1 MVGYADRIDTLQAA
15 VLAAKLASLAEGNEK
30 RRALAAAYN
39 EKLTG
44 LGDLSLPPET
54 PNRRSVYHLYVVR
67 TKQRE
72 ELLAHLN
79 AKGIGAGIHYPVPV
93 HLQPAYAFLGHKAGE
108 FPQAEAWADECL
120 SLPIYPELTESSRT
134 VSWRRSGRS
143 SSGAAWDAA
152 MTATTGASPAEER
165 SGHTGPRAAHSC
177 HHEHVARGRQLPWRA
192 SSRSRSRPCRQLGA
206 EVDVEVVAQSRGRR
220 DYLLAAPR
228 IRRRVREGNYDVV
241 HIHHGMVALA
251 CRFIGPVPRVLG
263 LYGHDVN
270 WHWQRWIT
278 RIGWGGVAA
287 KLYISRRMAV
297 AAGESDGLVIP
308 NGVDFN
314 VFAPGRPRRGSD
326 EARVRRRRPSG
337 AVRRCPEQLGKGLRR
352 IHRRLDRT
360 SGSRTIRRRAGTPEP
375 GQSREEV
382 AAKFLAADVLLFTSR
397 KGFEGSPT
405 VVKEATAI
413 GLPVVTTDVGD
424 VAEVLS
430 GVTLPLSSSTRNRGA
445 PRKRG
450 QSSSRDSPTRW
461 RRSSRPE
468 SIQRARA
475 QRLARLGQDRRVHDR
490 HVPRCHPAVLEPAGE
505 TGS

>member
-1 MVGYADRIDTLQAA
+1 
-15 VLAAKLASLAEGNEK
+15 
-30 RRALAAAYN
+30 
-39 EKLTG
+39 
-44 LGDLSLPPET
+44 
-54 PNRRSVYHLYVVR
+54 
-67 TKQRE
+67 
-72 ELLAHLN
+72 
-79 AKGIGAGIHYPVPV
+79 
-93 HLQPAYAFLGHKAGE
+93 
-108 FPQAEAWADECL
+108 
-120 SLPIYPELTESSRT
+120 
-134 VSWRRSGRS
+134 
-143 SSGAAWDAA
+143 
-152 MTATTGASPAEER
+152 MTATTGASPAEESVR
-165 SGHTGPRAAHSC
+165 PQPG
-177 HHEHVARGRQLPWRA
+177 RGLRILAITNMWPEGGSFRGVFVEEQVEAL
-192 SSRSRSRPCRQLGA
+192 RQLGA

-297 AAGESDGLVIP
+297 AAGESDGRVIP

-314 VFAPGRPRRGSD
+314 VFAPGDRAAARTKLGYGDGDRVVLFGGVPNNWVKGYDVFTDVLTALRDRGRPV
-326 EARVRRRRPSG
+326 EELV
-337 AVRRCPEQLGKGLRR
+337 L
-352 IHRRLDRT
+352 
-360 SGSRTIRRRAGTPEP
+360 PEP

-430 GVTLPLSSSTRNRGA
+430 GVTPSAVVEYPEPWGTPQARAELVAGLTDQVAQVLDAGIRSNGRERNAWLAWDKIGESMIDMYRDVI
-445 PRKRG
+445 RR
-450 QSSSRDSPTRW
+450 SSSRR
-461 RRSSRPE
+461 
-468 SIQRARA
+468 
-475 QRLARLGQDRRVHDR
+475 
-490 HVPRCHPAVLEPAGE
+490 GE